1 MFEDDA
7 IVFPGNSEEFL
18 EKNTGVLIIK
28 KQIDKQYLFIL
39 KIVFL
44 EWDGGGTHL

>member
-7 IVFPGNSEEFL
+7 TVFPGNSEEFL
-18 EKNTGVLIIK
+18 EQHTGVLIIK
-28 KQIDKQYLFIL
+28 KQIDKQYLFMF

-44 EWDGGGTHL
+44 EWVGDGTHL